1 MLSNLLMQKR
11 EREKKKK
18 HIYRSIMLM
27 VFSRLVQSLSAH
39 FIVSVKILC
48 VDNI

>member
-11 EREKKKK
+11 EREKKK

-27 VFSRLVQSLSAH
+27 VFSRLVQGLSAH
-39 FIVSVKILC
+39 FIVSMKILC

>member
-11 EREKKKK
+11 EREKKK
-18 HIYRSIMLM
+18 HIYTSITLM

-39 FIVSVKILC
+39 FIVGMQILC